1 MRTPTARP
9 SRPVHAR
16 TALSLAIANAL
27 VLALLPEPAHA
38 ACGEQ
43 SGDYATTQTCTPP
56 SGRAAEISTLPGTTL
71 TTSAGNALLSRSTNA
86 ASTILL
92 NGTVVLSSPPTAAS
106 AVQAQ
111 ILGNTGLGQAMIE
124 FQSGSNVVRLAGKG
138 QDAVAII
145 NTNSGTSSLV
155 VSSGATLDIENRVT
169 GTEHDG
175 IDVTTSGGG
184 DISFQHQG
192 TGAILTYGGN
202 NIWLK
207 AVGSGNVNATVGAG
221 AKLTVNN
228 NDPLSAGDPNIDD
241 ENDPQAG
248 TGNHAGLH
256 TRAAN
261 GNTRVNNAAT
271 IRGIGQNAFG
281 IFTEGG
287 TGMTSLTNTG
297 TITTDGLNGFG
308 IRALSTT
315 GSINVVNSGDI
326 TTTGNNGHAIYVN
339 DNVGAT
345 GDISIQNDGD
355 LVVGND
361 SDPVG
366 SRGIYVIKRGTG
378 NFSLTGSGN
387 ITVRN
392 GPDSTRANGIII
404 TTAQNGTV
412 DYSGDIVTSGP
423 GAGAIRLD
431 SSGGDATV
439 NYTGNKLETL
449 STQAHGIYAT
459 ALLGKATISSSGTIT
474 THSQTAGG
482 EGTGID
488 AYGLRAETGGQDA
501 SITYTGPRI
510 DVNGSGAA
518 ILANTTYK
526 SGTGAGQATIDN
538 SGELIA
544 RGNRQR
550 GIRAITV
557 TGDQTI
563 INRGAIITQGDTN
576 SQGILAQASGAA
588 RITVQNSGNITTHGS
603 IASGIDALTVGGAVS
618 VSNSAAILGGWGQST
633 GVSLAGETQ
642 ALSNTGTIGALSDR
656 AVLGDASGPDA
667 TVTIDN
673 GGEIVGSITAGTS
686 QVGIANQGSWV
697 VRNFADSNG
706 DGVRD
711 SWGVAVSNLG
721 TASGNRIDNSG
732 TLTLAAQPS
741 GGIQTFDATGAYLP
755 LGQSA
760 NAPVQGGAVQGQL
773 LGVGTFTHS
782 GLIDLTGGGRA
793 VGNVLLISNGQVAGS
808 NGGGVFVSN
817 GGRLLLNTELNE
829 GGANS
834 RSDMLVVDSTATG
847 SGGATGLLVNNIG
860 GQGAL
865 TEGNGIAVVDLLDTA
880 VAASDAN
887 AFRLARRVVA
897 GPYEYQ
903 LYRGAPDGSGTQTW
917 YLRSDIE
924 PTPPTP
930 PDPPTPPNPPEPPL
944 PPGPPTPPEPRT
956 PNFRPEVSLYGALP
970 ALALVYGRT
979 MVDTLHERV
988 GEERPT
994 AWQQPPAED
1003 ESTWGP
1009 SLGWGRVIYRSG
1021 KQDGDRKDSV
1031 GNTPEYNYDLTAF
1044 QVGADL
1050 YRKERADG
1058 SHDQAGFSLGIGS
1071 MDAGVSHYTGRN
1083 AGDDTLRAYS
1093 LGGYWTHFGQ
1103 PGWYLDGVL
1112 QISRYDIEARP
1123 NELSKLKTKGWGYTG
1138 SLEGGYPYEADKDLW
1153 VEPQAQVIYSYV
1165 DLDDSD
1171 DIGADVRFRDV
1182 ESLIGRLGVRIA
1194 KDWETEGSDKSR
1206 RRTQGWVRPS
1216 VWHEFK
1222 GQPKTEFSSQSGYI
1236 PFEANID
1243 GTWGEVNL
1251 GIDHQA
1257 SEKVTFTVSAGYR
1270 EAFDGDSHGYDAMVG
1285 FKYLF

>member
-1 MRTPTARP
+1 MPPPTVRHSSP
-9 SRPVHAR
+9 HAVN
-16 TALSLAIANAL
+16 TALGIAIANAFA
-27 VLALLPEPAHA
+27 LALLPESAHA
-38 ACGEQ
+38 VCGQQ
-43 SGDYATTQTCTPP
+43 SGIYTTTQTCTPA
-56 SGRAAEISTLPGTTL
+56 SGTAAEITTVSGTQV
-71 TTSAGNALLSRSTNA
+71 TTSAGNSLLSRSTNA

-92 NGTVVLSSPPTAAS
+92 NGTSIQNSPPTAAS

-111 ILGNTGLGQAMIE
+111 ILGGSAGLGQALIN
-124 FQSGSNVVRLAGKG
+124 FQSGSNLVRLAGSG

-155 VSSGATLDIENRVT
+155 VSDGAEVSIENRVP

-175 IDVTTSGGG
+175 IDINASGGG
-184 DISFQHQG
+184 DISFQHGG
-192 TGAILTYGGN
+192 TGSITTYGGN

-207 AVGSGNVNATVGAG
+207 AAGSGNVNATVGAG
-221 AKLTVNN
+221 VKLTVDN
-228 NDPLSAGDPNIDD
+228 NDPLSGGDPNIDD

-256 TRAAN
+256 TRAIN
-261 GNTRVNNAAT
+261 GNTAVSNAAT
-271 IRGIGQNAFG
+271 ISGRGLNAFG

-287 TGMTSLTNTG
+287 TGTTNLSNTG
-297 TITTDGLNGFG
+297 RITTDGKNGFG
-308 IRALSTT
+308 IRSLSTT
-315 GSINVVNSGDI
+315 GSIHIVNSGDI
-326 TTTGNNGHAIYVN
+326 TTTGDNGHAIYVN

-355 LVVGND
+355 LVVGNSTD
-361 SDPVG
+361 LVG

-387 ITVRN
+387 ITVLN
-392 GPDSTRANGIII
+392 GPNSTRGAGIII
-404 TTAQNGTV
+404 AAAQDAQVN
-412 DYSGDIVTSGP
+412 YSGDITTAGP
-423 GAGAIRLD
+423 GAGAIRAD
-431 SSGGDATV
+431 STDGDVTV

-449 STQAHGIYAT
+449 STQANGIYAT
-459 ALLGKATISSSGTIT
+459 SLQGRVTVSSTGTIT
-474 THSQTAGG
+474 THSEGSGG
-482 EGTGID
+482 VGTGID
-488 AYGLRAETGGQDA
+488 AYGLQAQSSGKDVSVTFTG
-501 SITYTGPRI
+501 TRI

-518 ILANTTYK
+518 ILAGTTYK
-526 SGTGAGQATIDN
+526 SGTGEGLVTVDN
-538 SGELIA
+538 RGELIA
-544 RGNRQR
+544 RGDRQR
-550 GIRAITV
+550 GIRALSV
-557 TGDQTI
+557 TGNQTI
-563 INRGAIITQGDTN
+563 INRGAITTLGDTN

-588 RITVQNSGNITTHGS
+588 SIDVQNSGNITTHGS
-603 IASGIDALTVGGAVS
+603 AASGIDALTVGGAVS

-642 ALSNTGTIGALSDR
+642 TLTNTGSIGALSDR

-673 GGEIVGSITAGTS
+673 AGAIVGSINAGTS
-686 QVGIANQGSWV
+686 QVSIANQGSWAL
-697 VRNFADSNG
+697 RNFVDSNG
-706 DGVRD
+706 DGTRD
-711 SWGVAVSNLG
+711 TWGVAVSNLG
-721 TASGNRIDNSG
+721 TASGNSIDNSG
-732 TLTLAAQPS
+732 TLTLAAQPGS
-741 GGIQTFDATGAYLP
+741 GIQTFDTTGAYLP
-755 LGQSA
+755 LGQTA

-773 LGVGTFTHS
+773 LGVGNFINS
-782 GLIDLTGGGRA
+782 GLIDLTGGGGA
-793 VGNVLLISNGQVAGS
+793 VGNVLLISNAQVAGS

-829 GGANS
+829 GGINS

-847 SGGATGLLVNNIG
+847 SGGATGLLVNNVG
-860 GQGAL
+860 GRGEL
-865 TEGNGIAVVDLLDTA
+865 TEGNGIAVVNLLNTA

-887 AFRLARRVVA
+887 AFSLARRVVA

-903 LYRGAPDGSGTQTW
+903 LYRGAPDGTGTQTW

-924 PTPPTP
+924 PTPP
-930 PDPPTPPNPPEPPL
+930 D
-944 PPGPPTPPEPRT
+944 PPTPPEPPTPPTPPDPTPPGPPT
-956 PNFRPEVSLYGALP
+956 PNFRPEVSLYGAIP
-970 ALALVYGRT
+970 AMALVYGRT

-994 AWQQPPAED
+994 AWQERPAED
-1003 ESTWGP
+1003 EASWGP

-1021 KQDGDRKDSV
+1021 KQDGDRKDAV
-1031 GNTPEYNYDLTAF
+1031 GDTPEYNYDLTAF

-1050 YRKERADG
+1050 YRKERTDG
-1058 SHDQAGFSLGIGS
+1058 SHDQAGLSLAIGS
-1071 MDAGVSHYTGRN
+1071 MDAGVSHYTGGN

-1093 LGGYWTHFGQ
+1093 LGGYWTHFG
-1103 PGWYLDGVL
+1103 PEGWYLDGVL
-1112 QISRYDIEARP
+1112 QVTRYDIEARP
-1123 NELSKLKTKGWGYTG
+1123 NELSKLKTDGWGYTA
-1138 SLEGGYPYEADKDLW
+1138 SLEGGYPFEADKDLW
-1153 VEPQAQVIYSYV
+1153 IEPQAQVIYSYV

-1171 DIGADVRFRDV
+1171 DVGADVRFRDV

-1206 RRTQGWVRPS
+1206 RRTQGWIRPS

-1236 PFEANID
+1236 PFEADID

-1251 GIDHQA
+1251 GVDHQA

>member
-1 MRTPTARP
+1 MLPPFTRHSLPAYAR
-9 SRPVHAR
+9 S
-16 TALSLAIANAL
+16 ALGVAIANAFTL
-27 VLALLPEPAHA
+27 VMLPETAHA
-38 ACGEQ
+38 VCGQQ
-43 SGDYATTQTCTPP
+43 SGTYTTTQTCTPA
-56 SGRAAEISTLPGTTL
+56 SGIAADITTL
-71 TTSAGNALLSRSTNA
+71 AGTQVTTSAGNSLLARAANA
-86 ASTILL
+86 NTSILL
-92 NGTVVLSSPPTAAS
+92 NGTKVQSTPLTAVS

-111 ILGNTGLGQAMIE
+111 ITGGILGAGEALIN
-124 FQSGSNVVRLAGKG
+124 FQSGSNLIQSGG
-138 QDAVAII
+138 SGLDAVAIL
-145 NTNSGTSSLV
+145 NTNTGSSTVLI
-155 VSSGATLDIENRVT
+155 GA
-169 GTEHDG
+169 GTEVNINNRSVGSERDG
-175 IDVTTSGGG
+175 IDVSASGGG
-184 DISFQHQG
+184 DIVFQHAG
-192 TGAILTYGGN
+192 TGSILTYGGN

-207 AVGSGNVNATVGAG
+207 AVSSGNVNATVGSG
-221 AKLTVNN
+221 VSLTVDN
-228 NDPLSAGDPNIDD
+228 NDPLSGGDPNIDD

-248 TGNHAGLH
+248 TGNHAGVH
-256 TRAAN
+256 TRAVN
-261 GNTRVNNAAT
+261 GNTTVSNAAT
-271 IRGIGQNAFG
+271 IRGMGQNAFG

-287 TGMTSLTNTG
+287 AGTTNLANTG
-297 TITTDGLNGFG
+297 SITTDGLNGFG
-308 IRALSTT
+308 IRSISTT
-315 GSINVVNSGDI
+315 GSIHIVNSGDI
-326 TTTGNNGHAIYVN
+326 TTTGDNGHAIYVN

-361 SDPVG
+361 TDTIG
-366 SRGIYVIKRGTG
+366 SRGIYATKRGTG
-378 NFSLTGSGN
+378 SFTLTGSGN
-387 ITVRN
+387 ITVKN
-392 GPDSTRANGIII
+392 GSVSTRANGIII
-404 TTAQNGTV
+404 TTAQNGLV
-412 DYSGDIVTSGP
+412 NYSGDIVTSGP
-423 GAGAIRLD
+423 GASAIRLESID
-431 SSGGDATV
+431 GDATV
-439 NYTGNKLETL
+439 IYTGKKLETL
-449 STQAHGIYAT
+449 STNAHGIYAT
-459 ALLGKATISSSGTIT
+459 STQGKATVNSSGTIT
-474 THSQTAGG
+474 TQSEGSGG
-482 EGTGID
+482 VGTGID
-488 AYGLRAETGGQDA
+488 AYGLRAESGLQDA
-501 SITYTGPRI
+501 SVTYTGSKI
-510 DVNGSGAA
+510 DVNGRGAA

-526 SGTGAGQATIDN
+526 SGTGAGAATVDN
-538 SGELIA
+538 SGELVA
-544 RGNRQR
+544 RGERQR
-550 GIRAITV
+550 GIRTITV
-557 TGDQTI
+557 TGDQTV
-563 INRGAIITQGDTN
+563 INRGVITTLGDTD

-588 RITVQNSGNITTHGS
+588 TIRVENSGNITTHGS
-603 IASGIDALTVGGAVS
+603 IASGIDALSVGGSAS
-618 VSNSAAILGGWGQST
+618 VTNSAAILGGWGLST

-642 ALSNTGTIGALSDR
+642 ALTNTGSIGALSDR
-656 AVLGDASGPDA
+656 AVLGDANGPDA

-673 GGEIVGSITAGTS
+673 GGSIVGAINAATS
-686 QVGIANQGSWV
+686 QVSLDNQGSWTL
-697 VRNFADSNG
+697 RNYADSNG

-711 SWGVAVSNLG
+711 TWGVAVNNLG
-721 TASGNRIDNSG
+721 TAAGNSIDNSG

-741 GGIQTFDATGAYLP
+741 SGILTFDTTGAYLP

-760 NAPVQGGAVQGQL
+760 NSPVLGGAVQGQL
-773 LGVGTFTHS
+773 LGVGTFTNS
-782 GLIDLTGGGRA
+782 GLIDLTGGSHA
-793 VGNVLLISNGQVAGS
+793 VGNVLLISNAQVAGS
-808 NGGGVFVSN
+808 AGTGVFVSN
-817 GGRLLLNTELNE
+817 GGRLLLNSELNE
-829 GGANS
+829 GGPNS
-834 RSDMLVVDSTATG
+834 HSDMLVVDSTATG
-847 SGGATGLLVNNIG
+847 SGGSTGLLVRNVG

-865 TEGNGIAVVDLLDTA
+865 TEGNGIAVVNLLDTA

-887 AFRLARRVVA
+887 AFSLARRVVA

-930 PDPPTPPNPPEPPL
+930 PDPPTPPEPPT
-944 PPGPPTPPEPRT
+944 PPAPPEPRT

-994 AWQQPPAED
+994 AWQEPPAED
-1003 ESTWGP
+1003 EATWGP

-1021 KQDGDRKDSV
+1021 KQDGDRKDAV

-1058 SHDQAGFSLGIGS
+1058 GHDQAGFSLGIGS

-1093 LGGYWTHFGQ
+1093 LGGYWTHFG
-1103 PGWYLDGVL
+1103 PEGWYLDGVL
-1112 QISRYDIEARP
+1112 QVSRYDIEARP
-1123 NELSKLKTKGWGYTG
+1123 NELGKLETRGWGYTG

-1153 VEPQAQVIYSYV
+1153 IEPQAQVIYSYV

-1171 DIGADVRFRDV
+1171 DVGADVRFRDV

-1236 PFEANID
+1236 PFEADID
-1243 GTWGEVNL
+1243 GTWWEANL

>member
-1 MRTPTARP
+1 M
-9 SRPVHAR
+9 
-16 TALSLAIANAL
+16 
-27 VLALLPEPAHA
+27 
-38 ACGEQ
+38 
-43 SGDYATTQTCTPP
+43 
-56 SGRAAEISTLPGTTL
+56 
-71 TTSAGNALLSRSTNA
+71 LSRSTNA

-92 NGTVVLSSPPTAAS
+92 NGTRIQSAPATSAS
-106 AVQAQ
+106 AIQAQ
-111 ILGNTGLGQAMIE
+111 ILGGNLGLGQALIN
-124 FQSGSNVVRLAGKG
+124 FQSGTNSISLAGSG
-138 QDAVAII
+138 LDAVAIT
-145 NTNSGTSSLV
+145 NTNQGTSSLV
-155 VSSGATLDIENRVT
+155 VSDGAVVNIENRVP

-175 IDVTTSGGG
+175 VDINASGGG
-184 DISFQHQG
+184 DIRFQH
-192 TGAILTYGGN
+192 TGSGSILTYGGN
-202 NIWLK
+202 NVWLK
-207 AVGSGNVNATVGAG
+207 AAGSGNINAIVGAG
-221 AKLTVNN
+221 VNLTVDN
-228 NDPLSAGDPNIDD
+228 NDPLSGGDPNIDD

-256 TRAAN
+256 TRAIN
-261 GNTRVNNAAT
+261 GNTSLSTAAT
-271 IRGIGQNAFG
+271 IHGKGLNAFG

-287 TGMTSLTNTG
+287 TGTTNLSNTG
-297 TITTDGLNGFG
+297 SITTDGRNGFG

-315 GSINVVNSGDI
+315 GSIHIVNSGDI
-326 TTTGNNGHAIYVN
+326 TTTGDNGHAIYVN

-355 LVVGND
+355 LVVGNSTD
-361 SDPVG
+361 LVG

-387 ITVRN
+387 ITVNN
-392 GPDSTRANGIII
+392 GPNSTRANGITI
-404 TTAQNGTV
+404 TAAQNGTV

-439 NYTGNKLETL
+439 NYTGSKLQTL
-449 STQAHGIYAT
+449 STQAHGIYVT
-459 ALLGKATISSSGTIT
+459 ALLGRATINSSGIIT
-474 THSQTAGG
+474 THSEGTGG

-518 ILANTTYK
+518 ILGNTTYK
-526 SGTGAGQATIDN
+526 SGTGAGQVTIDN

-544 RGNRQR
+544 RGDRQR
-550 GIRAITV
+550 GIRALTV

-563 INRGAIITQGDTN
+563 INRGAITTQGDTN

-588 RITVQNSGNITTHGS
+588 RITVQNSGDITTHGS
-603 IASGIDALTVGGAVS
+603 IASGIDALTVGGTVS
-618 VSNSAAILGGWGQST
+618 VSNTAKILGGWGQST

-642 ALSNTGTIGALSDR
+642 TLSNTGTIGALSDR

-667 TVTIDN
+667 IVSILN
-673 GGEIVGSITAGTS
+673 AGAIVGSINAGTS
-686 QVGIANQGSWV
+686 QVSIANQGDWTL
-697 VRNFADSNG
+697 RNFVDSNG

-711 SWGVAVSNLG
+711 AWGVAVSNLG
-721 TASGNRIDNSG
+721 SASGNSIDNSG
-732 TLTLAAQPS
+732 TLTLAAQPGS
-741 GGIQTFDATGAYLP
+741 GIQTFDTTGTYLP
-755 LGQSA
+755 LGQTA
-760 NAPVQGGAVQGQL
+760 NTPVQGGAVQAQL
-773 LGVGTFTHS
+773 LGVGTFTNS
-782 GLIDLTGGGRA
+782 GLIDLTGGGEA
-793 VGNVLLISNGQVAGS
+793 VGNVLLISNAQVPG
-808 NGGGVFVSN
+808 NDGGGVFVSN
-817 GGRLLLNTELNE
+817 GGRLLLNSELNE

-847 SGGATGLLVNNIG
+847 SGGSTGLLVNNVG
-860 GQGAL
+860 GRGAL
-865 TEGNGIAVVDLLDTA
+865 TEGNGIAVVNLLDTA
-880 VAASDAN
+880 IAASDAN
-887 AFRLARRVVA
+887 AFSLARRVVA

-903 LYRGAPDGSGTQTW
+903 LYRGAVDGTGTQTW

-924 PTPPTP
+924 PTPP
-930 PDPPTPPNPPEPPL
+930 DPPTPPVPPVPPV
-944 PPGPPTPPEPRT
+944 PPTPPEPRT

-970 ALALVYGRT
+970 ALALVYNRT
-979 MVDTLHERV
+979 IIDTLHERV

-994 AWQQPPAED
+994 AWQERPKED
-1003 ESTWGP
+1003 ESSWGP

-1021 KQDGDRKDSV
+1021 EQDGDRKDAV
-1031 GNTPEYNYDLTAF
+1031 GDTPEYNYDLTAF

-1050 YRKERADG
+1050 YRKVRADG
-1058 SHDQAGFSLGIGS
+1058 SHDQAGFSLAVGS

-1093 LGGYWTHFGQ
+1093 LGGYWTHFG
-1103 PGWYLDGVL
+1103 PEGWYLDGVL
-1112 QISRYDIEARP
+1112 QVSRYDIEARP
-1123 NELSKLKTKGWGYTG
+1123 NELGKLKTRGWGYTG
-1138 SLEGGYPYEADKDLW
+1138 SLEGGYPFEADKNLW
-1153 VEPQAQVIYSYV
+1153 IEPQAQVIYSYV

-1171 DIGADVRFRDV
+1171 DIAADVRFRDV

-1194 KDWETEGSDKSR
+1194 KDWETQGSDNTR

-1222 GQPKTEFSSQSGYI
+1222 GQPKTEFSSQSGYV
-1236 PFEANID
+1236 PFEADID

-1251 GIDHQA
+1251 GVDHQA